1 MSYSFLSTE
10 KTGHSTNM
18 VTIFYFQK
26 TRKEEKSGNR
36 TNTQKKHTKRIM
48 EDVPLVKPNSNE
60 ESNTAVSEMPITEKE
75 DHEDDDVNHLIDELK
90 SSEESQA
97 SQVLVDKLKQSTVKL
112 TSALSAVA
120 SDVDLKLDHKIS
132 STAHSVDQ
140 SLGVSNIVS
149 GTWKTLNQVWS
160 DKVKPAT
167 RNIVEND
174 RVKGVT
180 NIVGETIERSG
191 VTTTIKSI
199 EKEHQLTSKA
209 VNAVASSMDWVSN
222 TISSSTSRERSGVE
236 SSSNSNT
243 DSHNDERF

>member
-1 MSYSFLSTE
+1 
-10 KTGHSTNM
+10 
-18 VTIFYFQK
+18 
-26 TRKEEKSGNR
+26 
-36 TNTQKKHTKRIM
+36 
-48 EDVPLVKPNSNE
+48 
-60 ESNTAVSEMPITEKE
+60 MPITEKE
-75 DHEDDDVNHLIDELK
+75 EHEDDDVNHLIDELK

-167 RNIVEND
+167 RNIVQND

-180 NIVGETIERSG
+180 NIVGETIEKSG

-209 VNAVASSMDWVSN
+209 VNAVASSMDWVSDA
-222 TISSSTSRERSGVE
+222 ISSSTSRERSGVD
-236 SSSNSNT
+236 SSSNQNS